1 MGQTATDKLISP
13 IVGKAVTTEF
23 DLDARIDTLE
33 AGVPASEVTY
43 TPAVLTDWDANADPG
58 NVDAALDQL
67 AERVDDNEI
76 AIAAAA
82 PTAGVRRLVV
92 TIGAEVANVRS
103 VTVTVVDGAGAT
115 VAGADKL
122 FVGLYNDEFCTSR
135 ANAASYPFADVG
147 SGSIGNDIG
156 GGNQLV
162 AATTAA
168 GVLQMT
174 EHWAGVPPHWM
185 IYLAT
190 PDIAAA
196 AEKVGALGGK
206 VVVPAFDTPY
216 GRISIVNDPQGA
228 VFTLIQL
235 K

>member
-1 MGQTATDKLISP
+1 MSDPKVPFNRSSL
-13 IVGKAVTTEF
+13 E
-23 DLDARIDTLE
+23 LDAANL
-33 AGVPASEVTY
+33 PY
-43 TPAVLTDWDANADPG
+43 TPAVLTDWDADADPG
-58 NVDAALDQL
+58 NVGAALNQL

-92 TIGAEVANVRS
+92 TLGAEVADVRS
-103 VTVTVVDGAGAT
+103 ITVTVVDGAGAT

-168 GVLQMT
+168 GVLQMSVT
-174 EHWAGVPPHWM
+174 DANGGSNVTLYLRVDLFDAGGAGLLSAPAIMPLVF
-185 IYLAT
+185 
-190 PDIAAA
+190 DAA
-196 AEKVGALGGK
+196 
-206 VVVPAFDTPY
+206 
-216 GRISIVNDPQGA
+216 
-228 VFTLIQL
+228 
-235 K
+235 